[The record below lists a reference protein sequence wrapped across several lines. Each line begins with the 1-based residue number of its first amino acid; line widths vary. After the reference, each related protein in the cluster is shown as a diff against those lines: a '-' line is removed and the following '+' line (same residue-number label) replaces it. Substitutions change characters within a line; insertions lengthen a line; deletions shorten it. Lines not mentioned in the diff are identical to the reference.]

1 MLFYRY
7 KGLISILTS
16 VIYNYQN
23 GPYCLFLIIIFH
35 IVKSLWLQ
43 FYFLLPSSGNYT

>member
-16 VIYNYQN
+16 VIYNNRN
-23 GPYCLFLIIIFH
+23 GLYCLLLIIIFH
-35 IVKSLWLQ
+35 VIKSLWLQ
-43 FYFLLPSSGNYT
+43 FYFLLLSSANYT